1 MDTFGDLLSD
11 LQSMLLISLSNN
23 ANFVE
28 LTPTA
33 VNEESAI
40 KYMKNINAYIERQL
54 TCPAKVET
62 NVQSERKDP
71 TRKFWDFKMFRP
83 G

>member
-40 KYMKNINAYIERQL
+40 KYMKNIIDLCLKGYLALIQ
-54 TCPAKVET
+54 TKIV
-62 NVQSERKDP
+62 K
-71 TRKFWDFKMFRP
+71 
-83 G
+83 